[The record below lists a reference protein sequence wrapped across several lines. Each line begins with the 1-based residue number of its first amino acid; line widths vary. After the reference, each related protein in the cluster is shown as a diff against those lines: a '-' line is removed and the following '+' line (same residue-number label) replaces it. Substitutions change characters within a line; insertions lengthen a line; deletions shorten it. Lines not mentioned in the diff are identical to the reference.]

1 MEAYYERRA
10 GEYDDWYL
18 GRGRFADRDRPGFG
32 TEVADV
38 ASTLSTQQPV
48 RTLDVGCGTGFI
60 TRHLPGVVVG
70 ADRSLGMLRL
80 ARSRIV
86 GPTVCADALR
96 LPFHGGSFGRVFA
109 GHVYG
114 HLTPDR
120 ARAFVEEAFRL
131 APELVILES
140 ALREEVGSEEI
151 QDRVLND
158 GSTHRV
164 YKRYFDPG
172 DLAEE
177 LGSGR
182 LLFHGRWFVL
192 VGSTRRSAKADPLG

>member
-10 GEYDDWYL
+10 AEYDDWYL
-18 GRGRFADRDRPGFG
+18 GRGRFADRDRPGFRK
-32 TEVADV
+32 EVEDV
-38 ASTLSTQQPV
+38 AATLSSLEPV
-48 RTLDVGCGTGFI
+48 RTLDVGCGTGFV

-80 ARSRIV
+80 AQPRIA
-86 GPTVCADALR
+86 GPTACADALR
-96 LPFHGGSFGRVFA
+96 LPFRSGSFDRVFA

-120 ARAFVEEAFRL
+120 ARTFVEEAFRL

-140 ALREEVGSEEI
+140 ALREEVRSEEI
-151 QDRVLND
+151 QERVLND

-164 YKRYFDPG
+164 YKRYFGSG
-172 DLAEE
+172 DLAAE

-182 LLFHGRWFVL
+182 PLFLGRWFVL
-192 VGSTRRSAKADPLG
+192 VGSTRRSA

>member
-10 GEYDDWYL
+10 AEYDDWYL
-18 GRGRFADRDRPGFG
+18 GRGRFADRDRPGFRSELG
-32 TEVADV
+32 DVVAI
-38 ASTLSTQQPV
+38 LSSLEPV
-48 RTLDVGCGTGFI
+48 RTLDVGCGSGFI

-70 ADRSLGMLRL
+70 ADRSLAMLRL

-86 GPTVCADALR
+86 GPAVCADALR
-96 LPFHGGSFGRVFA
+96 LPFRSGWFGRLFA

-114 HLTPDR
+114 HLTPER

-140 ALREEVGSEEI
+140 ALRADVRPAEI
-151 QDRVLND
+151 QERVLND

-164 YKRYFDPG
+164 YKRYFGPG
-172 DLAEE
+172 DLAAE

-182 LLFHGRWFVL
+182 LLYGGRWFVL
-192 VGSTRRSAKADPLG
+192 VGSRRRSA